1 MKVRAGMY
9 KITKVINNNFVCSV
23 NEQDEEIILR
33 GPGIGFQK
41 KCDDM
46 AEESKIE
53 KIYSMSSKSMLNKL
67 QSLVNNI
74 PLEHI
79 QVCTE
84 IIEEIKSKLNK
95 ELNDNIYITLTDH
108 LSFAI
113 ERQRLKLEYR
123 NALLWEIK
131 KFYQT
136 EFQMG
141 LRALDIIKE
150 KLGVALMEDEAGFI
164 ALHIVNAELD
174 THISDMMKITALIQD
189 ILELT
194 KNYYKIELDEES
206 LHYER
211 FITHLKYFGQRLF
224 NNKTVKDDDF
234 QLQKMIQTSYSKDY
248 RCAEIISDYVKE
260 KFHRE
265 LTGEEMMFLTIH
277 LKRITMD

>member
-1 MKVRAGMY
+1 MY
-9 KITKVINNNFVCSV
+9 KISKIINNNFVCSV
-23 NEQDEEIILR
+23 NEKGEEIILR

-41 KCDDM
+41 KSNDL

-67 QSLVNNI
+67 QSLVDNI

-84 IIEEIKSKLNK
+84 IIEDIKLHLNK
-95 ELNDNIYITLTDH
+95 KLNDNIYITLTDH

-113 ERQRLKLEYR
+113 ERQRLKLEYK

-136 EFQMG
+136 EYQAG
-141 LRALDIIKE
+141 LRALVIIKE
-150 KLGVALMEDEAGFI
+150 RLGVDLLEDEAGFI

-174 THISDMMKITALIQD
+174 TNISDMMNITTLIQD

-194 KNYYKIELDEES
+194 KSYYKIELDEES

-224 NNKTVKDDDF
+224 QNKTVKDDDF
-234 QLQKMIQTSYSKDY
+234 QLQKMIKTSYSKDY
-248 RCAEIISDYVKE
+248 QCAEIINNYIKE

-277 LKRITMD
+277 LKRITME

>member
-1 MKVRAGMY
+1 MY
-9 KITKVINNNFVCSV
+9 KITKVINNNFVSSF
-23 NEQDEEIILR
+23 DENKNEIILR

-41 KCDDM
+41 KSNDEIDDN
-46 AEESKIE
+46 KIE
-53 KIYSMSSKSMLNKL
+53 KVYSMSSKNTLNKL
-67 QSLVNNI
+67 QTLVDDI

-84 IIEEIKSKLNK
+84 IIEVIKKNLK
-95 ELNDNIYITLTDH
+95 KRLNDNIYITLTDH

-113 ERQRLKLEYR
+113 ERKLLKLEYT

-131 KFYQT
+131 NFYNQ
-136 EFQMG
+136 EYQLG
-141 LRALDIIKE
+141 LHALDLIEE
-150 KLGVALMEDEAGFI
+150 KLGIRLIEDEAGFI

-174 THISDMMKITALIQD
+174 TQMSDMMQITTLIHEILD
-189 ILELT
+189 IT
-194 KNYYKIELDEES
+194 KDYYQMKFDEDS

-224 NNKTVKDDDF
+224 QNKTVKDEDF
-234 QLQKMIQTSYSKDY
+234 QLQKMIKSNYNADY
-248 RCAEIISDYVKE
+248 QCAERINQYIKE

-277 LKRITMD
+277 LKRITMND

>member
-1 MKVRAGMY
+1 MY